1 MLGNS
6 RLATTLAPGAGLHG
20 CHTHIHKPAQRYPI
34 KSKTNLKAE
43 KYLKKIAA
51 GKKKMVR
58 KKKRHGGGERKG
70 VCGVTGMTL
79 NKVCCPH
86 T

>member
-20 CHTHIHKPAQRYPI
+20 CHTHIHKPAQRHPI

-51 GKKKMVR
+51 GKKDGAEEEETWRRGEERGVR
-58 KKKRHGGGERKG
+58 SNRRDLE
-70 VCGVTGMTL
+70 
-79 NKVCCPH
+79 
-86 T
+86 